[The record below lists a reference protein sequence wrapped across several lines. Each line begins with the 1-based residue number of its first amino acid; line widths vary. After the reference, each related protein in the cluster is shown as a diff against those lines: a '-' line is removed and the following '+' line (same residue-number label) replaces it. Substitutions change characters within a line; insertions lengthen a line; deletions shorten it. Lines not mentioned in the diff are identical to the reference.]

1 MKKRKLTSSQ
11 RKLLEKNPNILSTTE
26 FHIVYTSEFKL
37 KAIKFFEGGHSPA
50 EILKKFGLD
59 FDFITAEDCRGGIK
73 RWRKLLKEK
82 SKRGVLKENRG
93 QQKLAIDNLSV
104 NDLKALVK
112 VQMGVIEELKKTKAL
127 AKKI

>member
-11 RKLLEKNPNILSTTE
+11 RKLLEKNPNILSTAE

-37 KAIKFFEGGHSPA
+37 KAIKLFEGGHSPA

-59 FDFITAEDCRGGIK
+59 FDFIAAEDCRGGIK

-82 SKRGVLKENRG
+82 SKGVDRDTKDYELIKEVFEKRN
-93 QQKLAIDNLSV
+93 ID
-104 NDLKALVK
+104 
-112 VQMGVIEELKKTKAL
+112 
-127 AKKI
+127 